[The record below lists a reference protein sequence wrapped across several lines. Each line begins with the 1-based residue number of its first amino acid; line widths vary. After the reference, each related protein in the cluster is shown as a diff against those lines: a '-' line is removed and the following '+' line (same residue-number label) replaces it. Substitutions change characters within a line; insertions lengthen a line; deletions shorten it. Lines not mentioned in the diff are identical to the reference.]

1 MSHLE
6 DEMTFEIANK
16 QFAKIA
22 IKQLILFLENIAI
35 PDRAIYWLALY
46 RNDDI
51 LLLRKFITKKIQ
63 IDIFINQLD
72 EIFHKECF
80 STLSLYTIKQ
90 VVKRHY
96 PLLGSFY
103 RLYLTKLLIGKDD
116 YLQIDHLDKYYPS
129 FNISLNYKNINWS
142 VDKAICEAVY
152 FTQHSFLENIYKT
165 ILKITRSMNN

>member
-1 MSHLE
+1 MILE
-6 DEMTFEIANK
+6 KNV
-16 QFAKIA
+16 
-22 IKQLILFLENIAI
+22 I
-35 PDRAIYWLALY
+35 PDRAIYWLVLY

-63 IDIFINQLD
+63 IDICINQLD

-103 RLYLTKLLIGKDD
+103 RLYLTKLLIGYKIHKESKN
-116 YLQIDHLDKYYPS
+116 LLVMSNIFDKLLS
-129 FNISLNYKNINWS
+129 ICDQMFSKTRKRSGIS
-142 VDKAICEAVY
+142 
-152 FTQHSFLENIYKT
+152 
-165 ILKITRSMNN
+165 